1 MLNRTAEDR
10 REDRKKQA
18 AARRHRLQLIGES
31 LDTHLNEFF
40 AGRGPVPAW
49 VRRLVT
55 KAKKGNVKALV
66 GLKCAECT
74 CWQTA
79 EIKNCE
85 MAGCPLHAVRPFRQ

>member
-1 MLNRTAEDR
+1 MFNKTAEDR
-10 REDRKKQA
+10 LEDQRKQA
-18 AARRHRLQLIGES
+18 ANRRHQLQLIGES

-40 AGRGPVPAW
+40 PERYPVPTW
-49 VRRLVT
+49 VRRLVA
-55 KAKKGNVKALV
+55 KARKGNVKALV

-85 MAGCPLHAVRPFRQ
+85 MTGCPLHAVRPFRQ